1 MTRVRKMPPDPAL
14 GMRSVLPLPEMNAT
28 LPPYKHRNPMGMTHI
43 AALAGLVFAPIVVKA
58 WDDVGTRRAMATEYR
73 SARPAILS
81 QIAAAEANQDLEA
94 LLRIHGKYSRSVTDG
109 NFESILDEAVAKTSS
124 RMAALELKV
133 SRILDLARNREERI
147 QRVDS
152 RHDQEQP
159 GDEPLSHLPR

>member
-1 MTRVRKMPPDPAL
+1 MARVRKMPPDPAL
-14 GMRSVLPLPEMNAT
+14 GMRSDASLPEMNAT

-43 AALAGLVFAPIVVKA
+43 AVLAGLVLAPVVVKA
-58 WDDVGTRRAMATEYR
+58 WDDVSTRRAMATEYR

-109 NFESILDEAVAKTSS
+109 NFESTLDQAVAKTSS

-133 SRILDLARNREERI
+133 SRILDLARNREERS
-147 QRVDS
+147 QRMECQLE
-152 RHDQEQP
+152 HKQP
-159 GDEPLSHLPR
+159 GDEPLSKLPR